1 MTTLRTIAR
10 RTLAGALALAIVLWA
25 VLPGTDHAPWAAETA
40 QERVEAVAEHGHAH
54 DPDADLYWALHGHA
68 HDAADHDHSP
78 AGLALA
84 RASQPFA
91 GYRDAWRLPS
101 VERGPAHQVFRIER
115 PPRA

>member
-1 MTTLRTIAR
+1 M
-10 RTLAGALALAIVLWA
+10 VLWS
-25 VLPGTDHAPWAAETA
+25 VLPEPGHAPPTVETA
-40 QERVEAVAEHGHAH
+40 QELVEAVAEHGHSH
-54 DPDADLYWALHGHA
+54 DPDVDLYWAMHGHA

-84 RASQPFA
+84 RASQPFE

-101 VERGPAHQVFRIER
+101 VEDGPPHQVFRIER